1 MIITRLIG
9 GLGNQLFQ
17 YAAGRALALA
27 NDCKLKLD
35 ISEFRNYTL
44 RSFELM
50 RLNINAELADPRDV
64 SLLVGSKAWVAK
76 TVRRKFKWRRNT
88 HFVER
93 KDYSFDSAFFKLTQP
108 VYLEGFWQSYKY
120 FESYAL
126 PLRREFTFNTLLA
139 GKNAELAD
147 FISRT
152 NSISMHIRRG
162 DYVSKPENAKVLGS
176 VGIDYYN
183 QAIHKVRDQIVKPV
197 IFAFSDDLSW
207 VKDNIESG
215 ENTVFVSHNSGM
227 SSFEDMRLMSLCKHN
242 IIANSSFSWWGAWL
256 NTNPEKM
263 VIAPKRWLKN
273 NSYSTEDLIPNTWIR
288 I

>member
-17 YAAGRALALA
+17 YAAGRALALT

-35 ISEFRNYTL
+35 ISEFKDYTL
-44 RSFELM
+44 RSYELM

-64 SLLVGSKAWVAK
+64 SLLVGSKAWVAQ
-76 TVRRKFKWRRNT
+76 TMRRKFKWRRNT

-93 KDYSFDSAFFKLTQP
+93 KDYSFDSAFFKLAQP

-120 FESYAL
+120 FECHAL
-126 PLRREFTFNTLLA
+126 PIRRELTFNSSLA

-147 FISRT
+147 LISRT
-152 NSISMHIRRG
+152 NSISIHIRRG
-162 DYVSKPENAKVLGS
+162 DYVSKPENAKILRS

-183 QAIHKVRDQIVKPV
+183 QAIYRVRNQIAKPV
-197 IFAFSDDLSW
+197 IFAFSDDLGW
-207 VKDNIESG
+207 VKDNIDLG

-256 NTNPEKM
+256 NTNPEKV
-263 VIAPKRWLKN
+263 VIAPKRWLN
-273 NSYSTEDLIPNTWIR
+273 IDSLSTEDLIPNTWIR